1 MGTSPSVWRATAE
14 RTPRRLRQGWI
25 VSTCNSQAPG
35 AGRSS
40 LTFLH
45 EMGRKGERGSYRLW
59 RAYGRAC
66 RRRFEPASFAEAA
79 WIDHSLGVVLAQRVS
94 FDERP
99 RNGTRVHPWG
109 DIVHSGLKITGRTVK
124 PVVTS
129 FTETWYENFRCAC
142 DHLAE
147 ASGD

>member
-1 MGTSPSVWRATAE
+1 MKWLG
-14 RTPRRLRQGWI
+14 
-25 VSTCNSQAPG
+25 
-35 AGRSS
+35 
-40 LTFLH
+40 
-45 EMGRKGERGSYRLW
+45 RGSVVPIGYGEPTGGRVASVSNQRL
-59 RAYGRAC
+59 
-66 RRRFEPASFAEAA
+66 FAEAA

-99 RNGTRVHPWG
+99 RNGTRVHTWG
-109 DIVHSGLKITGRTVK
+109 DIVHTALKIAGRTVE

-129 FTETWYENFRCAC
+129 FTETGYENFRCAC